1 MYLPSSDF
9 KLFSYAS
16 PPQDLSITLNNSSTW
31 THCGPL
37 LEPTSLPPS
46 FYTWAQVTI
55 NGDLLPSLLPF
66 LAFVRSFLAEN
77 QLDHYWLTIRVTRG
91 NHDFD
96 MPRWH
101 TDRKFFQNKGSGK
114 VHWKLCTT
122 LVGPGTL
129 FLRDG
134 GKARRVQR
142 KTRSAMKET
151 DAFRDHQCREVRC
164 LGCAGMQE
172 VVRERLA
179 EELKDYPIIRSAAG
193 ECAFFRVGDDIGA
206 VHSEPQSHGDR
217 VFVNVVPGT
226 EAEMRRLTANWGMS
240 FPRAWSLSWTN

>member
-1 MYLPSSDF
+1 MPLPKTDF
-9 KLFSYAS
+9 AILPYQS
-16 PPQDLSITLNNSSTW
+16 PTQSPISLNSSSTW
-31 THCGPL
+31 THCGPIL
-37 LEPTSLPPS
+37 DPTCLPPS
-46 FYTWAQVTI
+46 FHAWAESTV

-66 LAFVRSFLAEN
+66 LAFVHCFITEN
-77 QLDHYWLTIRVTRG
+77 RLDHYWLTIRATRG

-101 TDRKFFQNKGSGK
+101 TDRKFFQDETSGR

-129 FLRDG
+129 FLSDGRRARAVQKHTRKAMRD
-134 GKARRVQR
+134 AP
-142 KTRSAMKET
+142 E
-151 DAFRDHQCREVRC
+151 FRDHACREVRC

-179 EELKDYPIIRSAAG
+179 EKLREYEVIQSAAG
-193 ECAFFRVGDDIGA
+193 ECAFFRVGDDVGA
-206 VHSEPQSHGDR
+206 VHSEPESHGDR

-226 EAEMRRLTANWGMS
+226 EAEMKNLASMWGME
-240 FPRAWSLSWTN
+240 FPRAWSLSWYQ

>member
-1 MYLPSSDF
+1 MSLPSTDF
-9 KLFSYAS
+9 KVIPYAS
-16 PPQDLSITLNNSSTW
+16 PSQEPAITLNNSSTW

-37 LEPTSLPPS
+37 LEPTALPPS
-46 FYTWAQVTI
+46 FYTWTQATV

-66 LAFVRSFLAEN
+66 LAFVQSFIVGT
-77 QLDHYWLTIRVTRG
+77 QLDHYWLTIRATRG

-101 TDRKFFQNKGSGK
+101 TDRKFFQDKGSGK

-129 FLRDG
+129 FLSDG
-134 GKARRVQR
+134 KRARAVQK
-142 KTRSAMKET
+142 KTRSAMSKLEPHKNH
-151 DAFRDHQCREVRC
+151 RCREIRC
-164 LGCAGMQE
+164 LGCSGMQE

-179 EELKDYPIIRSAAG
+179 EELKSYQEVQTAFG
-193 ECAFFRVGDDIGA
+193 ECAFFRVGDDVGA
-206 VHSEPQSHGDR
+206 VHSEPKNHSDR

-226 EAEMRRLTANWGMS
+226 EDEMKKLTNMWGME
-240 FPRAWSLSWTN
+240 FPRAWSLSWY